1 MKLRTDQRSLIL
13 CYLYIY
19 SLSIMKNIIR
29 LLVLFAIILIR
40 PVSAQYAYAN
50 LFPLGKQLPS
60 SSVRCMFQDRDGIMW
75 LGTSDGL
82 CRYDGYR
89 LHVYRSS
96 AKSPDLLSN
105 NDIRCITEDGKGR
118 LLIGT
123 WKGINILDP
132 NTNRI
137 SSLNFPE
144 LNTEIRSIVIDKK
157 GYIWIGTYERLVRC
171 SPDWKE
177 CKTYDLYLPKT
188 SVNSIF
194 MDNKG
199 EIWSLFWQ
207 QGLYRYNSQKD
218 KWDAM
223 PKIGDDNN
231 PFKMFQDKKGQLWIT
246 SWDDGIYM
254 MHPEKPSQM
263 YTPVSADNANEKSRF
278 AAIFGIQQDDKY
290 GYYWMVGHQGL
301 TVVDYK
307 NGKFS
312 IIDMNNVTSKMNN
325 IFSTIQKDTEGN
337 MWIAAFNE
345 GAYIINL
352 NNPVIKNYPFPMI
365 KSQTGGLTTDIK
377 AIYEDGDGDLWIG
390 QNRWGLGIYS
400 HKDNTLRFFNEFPS
414 LKNLKG
420 ITSIVYINKF
430 SSEPDVVWVCSEYS
444 SLIYVIKKV
453 NNNLLLDRTY
463 DLEKIGGGYIQQIFE
478 DNRKILWITTS
489 TGIFYKPYG
498 EDIQKIDINIKD
510 ASGITMDKQGDIWIS
525 TRIQGIFKFTPVKI
539 GGSLKAENLVN
550 LSKENSTL
558 LSNDIECISADN
570 SKTNIWIGSKEGNI
584 FIVNSHNLLINNISS
599 EFYGYINEGI
609 QNIVVDSKNHVWI
622 STNKC
627 IIEYDPLNKGKIA
640 YTPEDDIIVNSL
652 SVNSYYYSE
661 GKYIYYGGNRGIT
674 RLTNNISRLSEKA
687 KKTEVLITDVNINN
701 NSILDALLPDSYS
714 LDKEKRV
721 LRLGNEAK
729 NVRIDFS
736 ALNYSYPHKVLYA
749 YRIKGIDD
757 DWIYTNGERQFAFYN
772 KLPKGSYTLELR
784 ATDINGLWSDTISSY
799 SIIKAPMWYETWW
812 AYLLYTF
819 IIIAILYIIYIKT
832 QKQMMLKNELR
843 ITQIEKEKSEEL
855 IQAKLS
861 YFTNISH
868 DFLTPITI
876 ISCLIDDIEI
886 LYLNKIPQL
895 NKMRYNLNKL
905 KRLIQQIL
913 DFRKLESGKLDL
925 KVSSGDISTF
935 IRELCETNFEPLMNK
950 KHINFSFIT
959 DEDSIP
965 AFFDADKIEK
975 VIFNLLSNA
984 YKYTDEGGLITVN
997 LKLQKKEGSQY
1008 IIIRISDTGIG
1019 IDPNNLKL
1027 IFNRFFSHKGKKGVE
1042 GNGIGLALTKELLQL
1057 HHATIDVESEINKG
1071 STFSICL
1078 PIDRNCYSDT
1088 EVDSSKQLPI
1098 LENTYNHLI
1107 EEASFS
1113 LTESTNEQL
1122 KVDDNKLLIVE
1133 DNEELL
1139 TLMSQI
1145 FSRYRRVITASN
1157 GSEAMSIIQN
1167 NDIDIIVSD
1176 VMMPEMDGLTLCQT
1190 LKSDIKTSH
1199 IPIILLTA
1207 KNNPDDRIACYNAGA
1222 DGYIAKP
1229 FELKVLEARIQNF
1242 LSNKQIKQQEFKLD
1256 SNIDTDKLETSPI
1269 DQQFLSQAI
1278 SIIQDR
1284 ILDTEFE
1291 INDLAQDLCMSKSS
1305 LYRKIKATTGL
1316 SPIEFI
1322 RNIRLKHACQ
1332 MLGDSSITISEVAYA
1347 CGFSNPRY
1355 FSSCFK
1361 EEFGT
1366 TPKAFQKSRNNK

>member
-1 MKLRTDQRSLIL
+1 
-13 CYLYIY
+13 
-19 SLSIMKNIIR
+19 MKNIFR
-29 LLVLFAIILIR
+29 LLVLFSIILIR

-96 AKSPDLLSN
+96 PKSPDLLSN

-132 NTNRI
+132 NTNKI
-137 SSLNFPE
+137 SSLNYPE

-171 SPDWKE
+171 SPDFKE
-177 CKTYDLYLPKT
+177 CKNYDLYLPKT

-199 EIWSLFWQ
+199 GIWSLFWQ
-207 QGLYRYNSQKD
+207 QGLYKYNSQKD
-218 KWDAM
+218 KWDSM
-223 PKIGDDNN
+223 PKIGQDNN
-231 PFKMFQDKKGQLWIT
+231 PFKIFQDKKGQLWIT
-246 SWDDGIYM
+246 SWDDGVYL
-254 MHPEKPSQM
+254 MHPEKPSHM
-263 YTPVSADNANEKSRF
+263 YTPVRVDNANEKSRF
-278 AAIFGIQQDDKY
+278 AAIFEIQQDDKY
-290 GYYWMVGHQGL
+290 GYFWMVGHQGL
-301 TVVDYK
+301 TVVNYL
-307 NGKFS
+307 NGKFN
-312 IIDMNNVTSKMNN
+312 IIDMNNVTAKMNN
-325 IFSTIQKDTEGN
+325 IFSTIQKDAEGN

-377 AIYEDGDGDLWIG
+377 AIYEDEDGDLWIC

-400 HKDNTLRFFNEFPS
+400 HKKNTLRFFNEFPS

-430 SSEPDVVWVCSEYS
+430 SSEPDAVWVCSEYS

-453 NNNLLLDRTY
+453 NNNLELDRTY
-463 DLEKIGGGYIQQIFE
+463 DLEKIGGGYIQQMFE
-478 DNRKILWITTS
+478 DNNKRLWITTS
-489 TGIFYKPYG
+489 NGVFYKSYG
-498 EDIQKIDINIKD
+498 EDIQKININIKD
-510 ASGITMDKQGDIWIS
+510 ASGITVDKQGDIWVS
-525 TRIQGIFKFTPVKI
+525 TRIQGVFKFTPVKS
-539 GGSLKAENLVN
+539 GVSLKAENLVN
-550 LSKENSTL
+550 INKENSTL
-558 LSNDIECISADN
+558 LSNDIECICADVT
-570 SKTNIWIGSKEGNI
+570 KTNIWIGSKEGNV
-584 FIVNSHNLLINNISS
+584 FIVNSKNQQIRNISS
-599 EFYGYINEGI
+599 EFYGYINEGV
-609 QNIVVDSKNHVWI
+609 QNIIIDSKNHVWI

-627 IIEYDPLNKGKIA
+627 IIEYDPINKGKIA
-640 YTPEDDIIVNSL
+640 YTAEDDIIVNSL
-652 SVNSYYYSE
+652 SVNSYYYAKS
-661 GKYIYYGGNRGIT
+661 KYIYYGGNRGIT
-674 RLTNNISRLSEKA
+674 QLTNNITRLAEKA
-687 KKTEVLITDVNINN
+687 RKTNVLITDVNINN
-701 NSILDALLPDSYS
+701 NSILDASLPSSYG
-714 LDKEKRV
+714 LDKEERI
-721 LRLGNEAK
+721 LRLGNDAK
-729 NVRIDFS
+729 NIKIDFS
-736 ALNYSYPHKVLYA
+736 AFNYSYPHKILYA
-749 YRIKGIDD
+749 YRIKGVDD

-772 KLPKGSYTLELR
+772 KLAKGSYTLELK
-784 ATDINGLWSDTISSY
+784 ATDINGLWSNMISTY
-799 SIIKAPMWYETWW
+799 TIIKAPAWYETWW
-812 AYLLYTF
+812 AYLLYTS
-819 IIIAILYIIYIKT
+819 IIITILYLIYIKT
-832 QKQMMLKNELR
+832 KRQMILKNELR

-855 IQAKLS
+855 TQAKLS

-913 DFRKLESGKLDL
+913 DFRKLESGKLEL
-925 KVSSGDISTF
+925 KVHSGDISAF

-950 KHINFSFIT
+950 KRINFSFIA
-959 DEDSIP
+959 EKSSIP
-965 AFFDADKIEK
+965 AYFDADKIEK

-984 YKYTDEGGLITVN
+984 YKYTDEGGLISVT
-997 LKLQKKEGSQY
+997 LKPLKKEELQY
-1008 IIIRISDTGIG
+1008 IIIRISDSGIG
-1019 IDPNNLKL
+1019 IESQNLKL
-1027 IFNRFFSHKGKKGVE
+1027 IFNRFFSHKGKKDVE
-1042 GNGIGLALTKELLQL
+1042 GNGIGLSLTKELVQL

-1071 STFSICL
+1071 TIFSICL
-1078 PIDRNCYSDT
+1078 PIDRNYYLET
-1088 EVDSSKQLPI
+1088 EIESSKHLP
-1098 LENTYNHLI
+1098 LMEDTYKNLI
-1107 EEASFS
+1107 EEAALS
-1113 LTESTNEQL
+1113 LTENPSEQL
-1122 KVDDNKLLIVE
+1122 QVENNKLLIVE

-1139 TLMSQI
+1139 DLMYQI
-1145 FSRYRRVITASN
+1145 FSRYRRVMTASN
-1157 GSEAMSIIQN
+1157 GFEAISIIQN

-1176 VMMPEMDGLTLCQT
+1176 VMMPEMDGLTLCQK

-1207 KNNPDDRIACYNAGA
+1207 KNNPDDRIACYDAGA

-1229 FELKVLEARIQNF
+1229 FELKVLEARIKNF
-1242 LSNKQIKQQEFKLD
+1242 LSNRQIKQQEFKLD
-1256 SNIDTDKLETSPI
+1256 SNIDTDKLEPSPI

-1284 ILDTEFE
+1284 ILDTGFE
-1291 INDLAQDLCMSKSS
+1291 INDLAQELCMSKSS

-1332 MLGDSSITISEVAYA
+1332 MLRDSSITISEVAYA

-1361 EEFGT
+1361 EEFSI
-1366 TPKAFQKSRNNK
+1366 TPKAYQKSKNNQ